1 MLPVYLDYNATTP
14 ISPEVAA
21 AMRPFLD
28 EYFGNPSS
36 SHWYGLQAR
45 KTVSDARW
53 SLARLLGC
61 NPDEVIFTSGGSE
74 SNNLAIKGAAIA
86 LRDKGNHIITS
97 SIEHPAVM
105 EVCRF
110 LEGEG
115 FRVTYLPVDGDGLV
129 SVDDFQAA
137 ISPDTILA
145 TIMHANNEVGTIQPV
160 SRIAAVARENG
171 IIFHSDAAQSIGKV
185 PVKVDEMGVDL
196 LTVAGHKFYAPKG
209 IGALYI
215 RPGVKLAK
223 LIHGADH
230 ERNIRA
236 GTENILEIAG
246 LGKAAEIAERDLIKN
261 MEHMGKMR
269 DRLQDL
275 MLAGSPG
282 IRVNGSI
289 DHRLPNTLSVSFPF
303 VEANTLLDE
312 IAGEVAASAGAA
324 CHTDS
329 IDVSIVLEA
338 MKIPVDIAMGT
349 VRLSTGRMTTADE
362 VDRAA
367 EIILK
372 AAGRLGPDADR
383 MEETVED
390 GDVIRLT
397 RYTHGL
403 GCACK
408 LRPQDLEKVLESL
421 PASED
426 PNVLVGKDKSDD
438 AAVYR
443 VSDEIAIVQTVDF
456 FTPIVDDPFTFGV
469 IAAANSLSDLYAM
482 GAKPLFGLNIVGFPD
497 KRLSLDIL
505 TRILEGALSKADEAG
520 ISIIGGHTIEDTE
533 PKYGLAVTGTIHPDS
548 ILRNSSACP
557 GDSIILTKPIGTGII
572 ATAMKN
578 GSANRE
584 TAEKAISVMSGLNRI
599 AAETM
604 VDFPVSACTDVT
616 GFGLVGHLREMTMGS
631 GTDAVLWLESIPLIE
646 GTRDLA
652 MEGNIPG
659 GTVNNHLFTAD
670 MTDWDETI
678 SETDRLVICDAQ
690 TSGGLLIAL
699 PRGEA
704 VRLHDMLISRGVDS
718 AIIGS
723 FTEKGTGRIRIER
736 KE

>member
-45 KTVSDARW
+45 KTVSDARR

-115 FRVTYLPVDGDGLV
+115 FRVTYLPVDSEGLV
-129 SVDDFQAA
+129 SIDDFRDA

-145 TIMHANNEVGTIQPV
+145 TVMHANNEVGTIQPV
-160 SRIAAVARENG
+160 SGLAAIAREKG
-171 IIFHSDAAQSIGKV
+171 IIFHSDAAQSVGKV
-185 PVKVDEMGVDL
+185 PVKVDELGVDL
-196 LTVAGHKFYAPKG
+196 LSVAGHKFYAPKG

-246 LGKAAEIAERDLIKN
+246 LGKAAEVAERDLAIN
-261 MEHMGKMR
+261 MDHMGEMR

-275 MLAGSPG
+275 LLVGSPG
-282 IRVNGSI
+282 IRINGSI
-289 DHRLPNTLSVSFPF
+289 DQRLPNTLSVSFPF

-349 VRLSTGRMTTADE
+349 IRLSTGRMTTVDE

-383 MEETVED
+383 QEDIVED
-390 GDVIRLT
+390 GESVRLT

-408 LRPQDLEKVLESL
+408 LRPQDLEKVLEGL
-421 PASED
+421 PSSDD
-426 PNVLVGKDKSDD
+426 PDVLVGKDTSDD

-443 VSDEIAIVQTVDF
+443 ISDDIAIVQTVDF

-505 TRILEGALSKADEAG
+505 RKILEGALSKADEAG

-533 PKYGLAVTGTIHPDS
+533 PKYGLAVTGIVHPDS
-548 ILRNSSACP
+548 ILRNSSARP
-557 GDSIILTKPIGTGII
+557 GDSIILTKPLGTGII

-578 GSANRE
+578 GSANKE
-584 TAEKAISVMSGLNRI
+584 TREKAISVMSGLNRT

-604 VDFPVSACTDVT
+604 ADFPVNACTDVT
-616 GFGLVGHLREMTMGS
+616 GFGLVGHLREMTKGS
-631 GTDAVLWLESIPLIE
+631 GIDAVLWKESIPLIE
-646 GTRDLA
+646 GTRELA
-652 MEGNIPG
+652 EEGNIPG

-670 MTDWDETI
+670 MTDWDKTI
-678 SETDRLVICDAQ
+678 SETDRMVICDAQ

-704 VRLHDMLISRGVDS
+704 VRLHDMLLSRGVDS

-723 FTEKGTGRIRIER
+723 FTKKGTGRIRIE
-736 KE
+736 KKK